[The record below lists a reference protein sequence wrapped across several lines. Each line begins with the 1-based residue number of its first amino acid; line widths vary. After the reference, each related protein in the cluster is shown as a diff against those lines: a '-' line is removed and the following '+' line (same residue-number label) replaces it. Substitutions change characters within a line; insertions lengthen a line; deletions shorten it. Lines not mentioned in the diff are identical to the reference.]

1 MYFVVC
7 VPDSKQNPPQSSAWQ
22 VQSLDASYGNKE
34 LNHESDVQQQQ
45 HPQHMS
51 ITAHMA
57 LCMTA
62 APKSRRQIKAPARR
76 KTDICHRDE
85 TEPTIRK
92 LSLSF
97 THDIDQR
104 MDSISYVSNVLCLA
118 VFSHY
123 LPLALHRDFLFFLPS
138 CQFSLAFW
146 PSNVQ
151 HAEGIWLV
159 CSSAF
164 VWPLRTRMKRRK
176 TRRACWGVVRSTP
189 AVFTSRLT
197 QKSRKR

>member
-7 VPDSKQNPPQSSAWQ
+7 VPDPKQNPPQSSAWQ

-97 THDIDQR
+97 THEIDQR

-123 LPLALHRDFLFFLPS
+123 LPLALHRDFFFFYPAVSSHQRFGRQTRNRQRESDSSVVLPS
-138 CQFSLAFW
+138 FDRCVHEWNGGKLDERVEVSLDRLLLFSH
-146 PSNVQ
+146 PD
-151 HAEGIWLV
+151 
-159 CSSAF
+159 
-164 VWPLRTRMKRRK
+164 
-176 TRRACWGVVRSTP
+176 
-189 AVFTSRLT
+189 
-197 QKSRKR
+197 

>member
-7 VPDSKQNPPQSSAWQ
+7 VPDSQQNPPQSSVWQ

-45 HPQHMS
+45 QHPQHMS

-57 LCMTA
+57 LCMTT

-97 THDIDQR
+97 THEIDQR

-123 LPLALHRDFLFFLPS
+123 LPLALHRDFYFFFTQLS
-138 CQFSLAFW
+138 VLTSVLA
-146 PSNVQ
+146 VK
-151 HAEGIWLV
+151 HA
-159 CSSAF
+159 
-164 VWPLRTRMKRRK
+164 
-176 TRRACWGVVRSTP
+176 TRRGNLARLEFCL
-189 AVFTSRLT
+189 RLT
-197 QKSRKR
+197 AAYTNETAEN